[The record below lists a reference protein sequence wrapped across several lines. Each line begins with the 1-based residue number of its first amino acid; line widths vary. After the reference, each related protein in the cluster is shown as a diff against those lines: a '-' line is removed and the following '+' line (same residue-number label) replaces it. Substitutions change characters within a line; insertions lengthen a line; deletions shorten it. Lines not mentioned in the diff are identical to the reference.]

1 MLLLTVLGMGA
12 ISSCSDYL
20 NSEKYFK
27 DRLTLEKTFES
38 KDHVEEWLAYA
49 FSFIKNENY
58 EVTTKGPSENSFCFS
73 DDMLVH
79 GGHVTKGF
87 SKRQYLSIMLTGAKR
102 WLIGKY

>member
-1 MLLLTVLGMGA
+1 MIKKIYILLLTVLGMGV

-73 DDMLVH
+73 DDMYY
-79 GGHVTKGF
+79 GDRDKTIDATKNE
-87 SKRQYLSIMLTGAKR
+87 LSYNMFKL
-102 WLIGKY
+102 

>member
-1 MLLLTVLGMGA
+1 MIKKIYILLLTVLGMGV

-58 EVTTKGPSENSFCFS
+58 EDQVRIRFVFQTICIMVTAI
-73 DDMLVH
+73 
-79 GGHVTKGF
+79 
-87 SKRQYLSIMLTGAKR
+87 RQSMQQRMNCHI
-102 WLIGKY
+102 ICSS